1 MDFVGQLGGW
11 ESLLSYFMLGTL
23 FILLIL
29 GLARLIRWAKG
40 MPAGA
45 YLALA
50 LFPLISLFPIPPSEI
65 KKLQRIKQ
73 EEVKRDQESGNQHD
87 DEPGDEPDDEPEH

>member
-1 MDFVGQLGGW
+1 MDFVGRLGGW
-11 ESLLSYFMLGTL
+11 EPLLSYFMVGTL
-23 FILLIL
+23 FILLIWS
-29 GLARLIRWAKG
+29 LARLIRWAKG

-50 LFPLISLFPIPPSEI
+50 LLPLISLFPIPPCEI

-73 EEVKRDQESGNQHD
+73 EEVKRNQESGDQHD
-87 DEPGDEPDDEPEH
+87 DEPDEEPEH

>member
-1 MDFVGQLGGW
+1 MDLVGRLGGW
-11 ESLLSYFMLGTL
+11 EPLLCYFVAGFL
-23 FILLIL
+23 FILLL
-29 GLARLIRWAKG
+29 WGLARLVGWAKG

-50 LFPLISLFPIPPSEI
+50 LFPLISLFPIPPTEI

-73 EEVKRDQESGNQHD
+73 EEIKREQESGD
-87 DEPGDEPDDEPEH
+87 PVGDELPSGTL

>member
-1 MDFVGQLGGW
+1 MDFVGRLGGW
-11 ESLLSYFMLGTL
+11 EPLLSYFMLGTL

-29 GLARLIRWAKG
+29 VLARLIRWAKG

-45 YLALA
+45 YLAFA

-73 EEVKRDQESGNQHD
+73 EEVKRDLESGDPAGD
-87 DEPGDEPDDEPEH
+87 DPPSGAL

>member
-1 MDFVGQLGGW
+1 MEFVGRLGGW
-11 ESLLSYFMLGTL
+11 EPLLCYFVAGFF
-23 FILLIL
+23 FILLL
-29 GLARLIRWAKG
+29 WGLARLVGWAKG

-65 KKLQRIKQ
+65 KKLQHIKQ
-73 EEVKRDQESGNQHD
+73 EEVKREQESGDPAGD
-87 DEPGDEPDDEPEH
+87 DPPSGAL

>member
-1 MDFVGQLGGW
+1 MEFVGRLGGW
-11 ESLLSYFMLGTL
+11 EPLLCYLLAGFIFIMLLWGLSSLIG
-23 FILLIL
+23 
-29 GLARLIRWAKG
+29 WAKG

-73 EEVKRDQESGNQHD
+73 EEVKRDQESGD
-87 DEPGDEPDDEPEH
+87 PAGDEPPSGSL

>member
-1 MDFVGQLGGW
+1 MDFVGRLGGW
-11 ESLLSYFMLGTL
+11 EPLLSYFMVGTL

-50 LFPLISLFPIPPSEI
+50 LFPLISLFPIPPTEI

-73 EEVKRDQESGNQHD
+73 EEIKRYQESGD
-87 DEPGDEPDDEPEH
+87 PAGDEPPSGAL